1 MDNLQT
7 STAVVPLRATHTKT
21 RYYILAMIF
30 LVTALNYGDRATIS
44 MAATPMS
51 QELGLNSVT
60 MGYIFSAFG
69 WAYVIGQIPG
79 GWLLDKFGARRVY
92 FWSIMLWSI
101 FTVMLGFVDIWG
113 SIPLIIASLF
123 ILRFLVGL
131 SESPAF
137 PGNSQIVAAW
147 FPTKE
152 RGTAAAIFNSAQYFA
167 TVIFA
172 PFMGWLV
179 AQIHW
184 QSVFWIMGGLG
195 IVVAFIWLKV
205 IYSPEKHPTVNTDEL
220 KFIKAGGALTNM
232 GENQSKV
239 VDAENK
245 ISFKKIKSLLASR
258 MLLGIFIA
266 QYCITCLTY
275 FFLTWF
281 PVYLVKERHMTILQ
295 AGFAAVAPALCG
307 FIGGILGG
315 LVSDRLIKMNRS
327 LTFARKLP
335 IILGLF
341 LSTSIV
347 ICNYVESHTAIIF
360 FMSLAFF
367 GKGFGS
373 LGWAVMSD
381 VAPKEMIGL
390 SGGLFNTFG
399 NTAGIVIP
407 IVIGYIINS
416 TGSFNGALVFVG
428 IHAVIAILCYLF
440 MVGKIQR
447 FELKTTP

>member
-1 MDNLQT
+1 
-7 STAVVPLRATHTKT
+7 
-21 RYYILAMIF
+21 
-30 LVTALNYGDRATIS
+30 
-44 MAATPMS
+44 
-51 QELGLNSVT
+51 
-60 MGYIFSAFG
+60 
-69 WAYVIGQIPG
+69 
-79 GWLLDKFGARRVY
+79 
-92 FWSIMLWSI
+92 
-101 FTVMLGFVDIWG
+101 LGFVDIWG